1 MTIHDCS
8 AAFDAAPF
16 SLMPHFLSLHDPRRE
31 HGKLH
36 PLEDILVLTICAV
49 ICGADSFVA
58 IEAFGHAKHDFL
70 RRFLALP
77 NGIPSHDTIRTVF
90 TRLDPR
96 HFEQCF
102 LNWVNAVFERTAGKL
117 VAIDGKTLRRSY
129 DRTSKKA
136 ALQMVS
142 AWASTNR
149 LVLGQ
154 VQVDATSN
162 EITAIPKLLE
172 VLDVSGCIVTIDAM
186 GCQQDIAA
194 QIIDQGGDYVLA
206 VKANQG
212 SLFTEVHQCFADIE
226 AEGMCFYETEE
237 QRHGREETRWYWM
250 TETLPWPLRR
260 IQWKG
265 LRSMGVVE
273 ASRTVGAKYT
283 VERRYYISSLP
294 ADAQQLAE
302 AVRGHWHIENQLHWV
317 LDVAFR
323 EDESRIR
330 TGHADANMAV
340 VRRIALNLLKQD
352 TSVKLGIAN
361 KRLKAGWDEAYLL
374 RILLQE

>member
-1 MTIHDCS
+1 MAIMEH
-8 AAFDAAPF
+8 F
-16 SLMPHFLSLHDPRRE
+16 SPIEDPRRE
-31 HGKLH
+31 HGKRH
-36 PLEDILVLTICAV
+36 VLEEILVLTICAV
-49 ICGADSFVA
+49 MCGADGFVA
-58 IEAFGHAKHDFL
+58 VEAFGKAKIDWL
-70 RRFLALP
+70 RRFLTLP
-77 NGIPSHDTIRTVF
+77 NGIPSHDTIGAVF
-90 TRLDPR
+90 ARIDPR
-96 HFEQCF
+96 QFEQCF
-102 LNWVNAVFERTAGKL
+102 LAWVNAVFERTTGKV

-142 AWASTNR
+142 AWARTNH

-154 VQVDATSN
+154 VAVDEHSN
-162 EITAIPKLLE
+162 EITAIPQLLDL
-172 VLDVSGCIVTIDAM
+172 LDVQGCIVTIDAI

-212 SLFTEVHQCFADIE
+212 SLWQEVHACFAEPDAAGIS
-226 AEGMCFYETEE
+226 FYETEE
-237 QRHGREETRWYWM
+237 QGHGRDETRWYWM
-250 TETLPWPLRR
+250 TETLPWPRRR

-273 ASRTVGAKYT
+273 ASRTVGERTT

-302 AVRGHWHIENQLHWV
+302 AVRGHWGIENQLHWV

-330 TGHADANMAV
+330 TGNAAENMAL
-340 VRRIALNLLKQD
+340 VRRIALNLLKHD

-361 KRLKAGWDEAYLL
+361 KRLKAGWDENYLL
-374 RILLQE
+374 KILLQE